1 MPHCKKCNV
10 CDVCCSQIK
19 AELKQE
25 LINDPQIQHEIKA
38 KVLNELVPLM
48 FSICNGTP
56 EDFEKNVASLINETK
71 SEEVCTIM
79 DSNTNEKKTEKE
91 ENDSTSVI
99 DEVVA
104 LRSQVQE
111 VVVATKFE
119 QSNEDMLKRK
129 IENMEDEL
137 EKDKK
142 KSERENAVRDQQI
155 QNLLCKNQV
164 LFEKNDALEQYGRR
178 MIAVIEEV
186 PKRKGEGVKKVALDF
201 FREKLGV
208 IVHPNEISAC
218 HRTYYKRNA
227 ADARGTNSSCPP
239 IYVKF
244 VRRDMK
250 NTLLKRRYLLKNQY
264 NQYGKR
270 YDITENLTLFRR
282 GLLSDVKREL
292 PQWRYVW
299 TKAGDIWARKNNN
312 TKSVKIISYDTL
324 NYLISKE
331 KSNILINQRE

>member
-1 MPHCKKCNV
+1 M
-10 CDVCCSQIK
+10 
-19 AELKQE
+19 
-25 LINDPQIQHEIKA
+25 
-38 KVLNELVPLM
+38 
-48 FSICNGTP
+48 
-56 EDFEKNVASLINETK
+56 
-71 SEEVCTIM
+71 
-79 DSNTNEKKTEKE
+79 
-91 ENDSTSVI
+91 
-99 DEVVA
+99 
-104 LRSQVQE
+104 
-111 VVVATKFE
+111 
-119 QSNEDMLKRK
+119 
-129 IENMEDEL
+129 
-137 EKDKK
+137 
-142 KSERENAVRDQQI
+142 
-155 QNLLCKNQV
+155 
-164 LFEKNDALEQYGRR
+164 
-178 MIAVIEEV
+178 
-186 PKRKGEGVKKVALDF
+186 
-201 FREKLGV
+201 
-208 IVHPNEISAC
+208 HPNEISAC

-227 ADARGTNSSCPP
+227 ADARGTHSSCPP